1 MMTDN
6 INLNNFDWTLIVNDN
21 ISKNILKGNNWEP
34 HIIKFINKYL
44 KEGDVALDIG
54 ACFGWHTLQMAR
66 SCGKTGKIYA
76 FEPNQINIKLLN
88 KNLEQNNI
96 NNVTVCDIAL
106 GHKLMKTCICNAYT
120 KNEINLGDSFISFNY
135 ESGIDDI
142 NIPLGITKNGNILQ
156 ITKKLVICMPLDDIV
171 IESNIK
177 FIKIDVQ
184 GFEKMV
190 LEGAIKTINKNRP
203 VMIIEFED
211 PCMNIFGYSS
221 KELISY
227 IHSFNYYIYFLD
239 YEYPSDHVCVPIEK
253 LDKFETEFKNNI
265 QEHSDNNNINNNFI
279 NGIVKKIVL

>member
-1 MMTDN
+1 MTDN
-6 INLNNFDWTLIVNDN
+6 INLNNFFWTLLVNDN

-34 HIIKFINKYL
+34 HIMNFINKYL
-44 KEGDVALDIG
+44 KKGDVALDIG

-66 SCGKTGKIYA
+66 ACGENGKIYA
-76 FEPNQINIKLLN
+76 FEPQQVNIKLLN
-88 KNLEQNNI
+88 KNLEENNI
-96 NNVTVCDIAL
+96 NNVTVCEIAL

-120 KNEINLGDSFISFNY
+120 EDEKNLGDSFISINY
-135 ESGIDDI
+135 ERGISDI
-142 NIPLGITKNGNILQ
+142 NIEDKIKKGQNILPINKQ
-156 ITKKLVICMPLDDIV
+156 IVMCMPLDDIV

-211 PCMNIFGYSS
+211 PCMNMFGYSS

-227 IHSFNYYIYFLD
+227 IHSLNYYIYFLD
-239 YEYPSDHVCVPIEK
+239 YEYPSDHVCVPLEK
-253 LDKFETEFKNNI
+253 LDEFEEEFKNNI
-265 QEHSDNNNINNNFI
+265 QEHLVNNKLNNNLIL
-279 NGIVKKIVL
+279 GVTKKIIL